1 MFWCT
6 NCNGKPCIQGLNGLT
21 SFRTSELSKRINK
34 TTRTSSSM
42 HLMKKATLTINELR
56 PTFQGQSDRNIRSV
70 NPITK
75 KVGVDKK
82 HNSYARYLARKKG
95 KTICC
100 CTCTQLIKSSDTG
113 SSWSGVAKVGMTVKQ
128 DDTLATGVVIA
139 MTFNG
144 GLAGDIDTVT
154 IRSNDCKFEEGTLK
168 TLHFFKG
175 NTEIGTLD
183 GASITVTTLDTCNG
197 FPDYFSPPLP
207 KSALI

>member
-42 HLMKKATLTINELR
+42 YLMKKSTQTINEFR
-56 PTFQGQSDRNIRSV
+56 PTFQGQSDRSIRSV

-100 CTCTQLIKSSDTG
+100 CVCTQLITKSGTG
-113 SSWSGVAKVGMTVKQ
+113 LAWPTTIPINAVVSQA
-128 DDTLATGVVIA
+128 ATGAIGFVVA
-139 MTFNG
+139 FTTG
-144 GLAGDIDTVT
+144 GGTAGDIDTIT
-154 IRSNDCKFEEGTLK
+154 IRSDNCKFVEKIASGYDLVIQGATGGAV
-168 TLHFFKG
+168 TPG
-175 NTEIGTLD
+175 NTIESNSLKIETINNCQP
-183 GASITVTTLDTCNG
+183 S
-197 FPDYFSPPLP
+197 LP